1 MLTLEQ
7 STALAALERA
17 RQKAWQVSPWSSD
30 RVALEAEAQVA
41 WQQVRHV
48 FPAEAV
54 IALDDVPSCD
64 AGAPMPVVLSDAHH
78 TWVSYYVAA
87 DDERAVL
94 RFDGVNSSLFGGPN
108 DEALHGHRLSSKGLD
123 AYRFHEVIGSE
134 WISARER
141 ENSVHP
147 GHGGGW
153 HARLRHFVFM
163 FHDETFECIARSY
176 AVQLP
181 SELPDP
187 VAITLS
193 MDGFLTG

>member
-30 RVALEAEAQVA
+30 RVTLEAEAQAA

-48 FPAEAV
+48 FNGETV

-78 TWVSYYVAA
+78 TWVSHYVAA

-94 RFDGVNSSLFGGPN
+94 RFDGVDSSLFGGPN
-108 DEALHGHRLSSKGLD
+108 DEALNGHRLSGKGL
-123 AYRFHEVIGSE
+123 APYRFHEVIGSA

-147 GHGGGW
+147 AHRGGW
-153 HARLRHFVFM
+153 HALLRHFVFT

-176 AVQLP
+176 AIQDP

-187 VAITLS
+187 AAFTLA